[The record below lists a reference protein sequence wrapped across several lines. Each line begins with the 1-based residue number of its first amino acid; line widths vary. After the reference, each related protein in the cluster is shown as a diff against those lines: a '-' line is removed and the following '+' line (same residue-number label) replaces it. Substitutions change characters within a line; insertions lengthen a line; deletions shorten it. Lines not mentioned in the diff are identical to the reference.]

1 MDAIWRGA
9 WLITAKLLNVL
20 WCWSYSSFCFTVFC
34 FVWTLPPEPQDG
46 AESACFNNSTSA
58 RGCECSLGGAVSW
71 QELASWYIVLVF
83 LLHHQANLNEV
94 ILWWDGKVHK
104 HIDTFIYAWLQKWH
118 FDLADMSF
126 WCFMG
131 QSSFHISNILK
142 FVECSL
148 TLPSILHCGILKSA
162 DRL

>member
-1 MDAIWRGA
+1 MYCDADLTQVSVSQCFALSGLCRQNPRMV
-9 WLITAKLLNVL
+9 LNRPV
-20 WCWSYSSFCFTVFC
+20 
-34 FVWTLPPEPQDG
+34 
-46 AESACFNNSTSA
+46 FNNSTSA
-58 RGCECSLGGAVSW
+58 RGCECSSGGAVSW

-104 HIDTFIYAWLQKWH
+104 HIDAFIYAWLQKWH

-131 QSSFHISNILK
+131 QSSFHISNILLK

-162 DRL
+162 DRLWVRSSCRQ